1 MWSLFPRHHKRH
13 IFFYHIAAD
22 REPCA
27 APRKWL
33 ALVFVP
39 LISICCLSPH
49 FPFVAVFF
57 LVCFFLFFQALFC
70 LFFFF
75 RDETLCLHCSASAL
89 QKFDLLPGVFFF
101 WSLKRRGCFLKKKTT
116 KLYTH
121 LGLITVT
128 NKPVFSTPAFTHGG
142 IVPLNTLGFG
152 AQPT

>member
-33 ALVFVP
+33 VLVFVP
-39 LISICCLSPH
+39 LISIFCLSPH

-57 LVCFFLFFQALFC
+57 SFFFFCFFKLCFVYFV
-70 LFFFF
+70 F

-89 QKFDLLPGVFFF
+89 QNFGLLPGRFFF
-101 WSLKRRGCFLKKKTT
+101 FLIFKTKRMFHKEKKK